1 MEGHCPV
8 CEHPLQE
15 RPITQ
20 LLCGH
25 SYHTQCFLTNLAVA
39 ETMGDVHCV
48 TCHTGLLP
56 DFVHEEQEQEQEEEQ
71 QDENDDEGTYAA
83 EEERLSNLYDTN
95 ETFRKD
101 IKKYVIALRGAA
113 KPRATFRKLAATKK
127 TELAPTWAQ
136 IKAMYE
142 GHYSTKKDELM
153 QSAEYKAFRSS
164 DSRINRLYSLL
175 HQRYNVTGWGLRSLR
190 TKPGCKSIR
199 RYSPWRDSPRYIVRR
214 TLRLRLPYF

>member
-1 MEGHCPV
+1 
-8 CEHPLQE
+8 
-15 RPITQ
+15 
-20 LLCGH
+20 
-25 SYHTQCFLTNLAVA
+25 
-39 ETMGDVHCV
+39 MGDVHCV
-48 TCHTGLLP
+48 TCHMGLLP
-56 DFVHEEQEQEQEEEQ
+56 DFVYEHQEEEEEQE
-71 QDENDDEGTYAA
+71 ENDDEGTYAA

-95 ETFRKD
+95 EAFRND
-101 IKKYVIALRGAA
+101 LKKYILAVRGSA

-136 IKAMYE
+136 IKAQYE
-142 GHYSTKKDELM
+142 GLYNVKKDELI
-153 QSAEYKAFRSS
+153 QSQEYKAFRSC
-164 DSRINRLYSLL
+164 DSRINRLYTLL

>member
-1 MEGHCPV
+1 
-8 CEHPLQE
+8 
-15 RPITQ
+15 
-20 LLCGH
+20 
-25 SYHTQCFLTNLAVA
+25 
-39 ETMGDVHCV
+39 MGDVHCV